1 MIMKP
6 NILLA
11 GVTGYIGK
19 NLIQHIKNDAN
30 LYTLSKYPKEEDFK
44 EVTWLKKDIYNY
56 MDVLSAMEDMDIA
69 IYYLDPTKH
78 SAKLTQATARDLNLI
93 AADNFGRAAAKNGIS
108 KIIYISGSRFDY
120 ETIQRLS
127 SYGVFVEKTET
138 TVSRPHV
145 SVELQSSK
153 YDDVRSALSIQL
165 PMNWT
170 LEQLVEYY
178 FKWLN
183 ETKGTLLHTY
193 KEEEDYVI
201 YLKDKSKPVLV
212 FHKMQIEDDIISL
225 HLVGGTLVKPNLLKQ
240 GKLEFRR
247 LKDTQTVVVHLYD
260 YIPKLV
266 WPVYYLIQSPF
277 QGLMMRGFEIDC
289 RIKHFN
295 GRIQSGEDI
304 KYTK

>member
-1 MIMKP
+1 MKP

-19 NLIQHIKNDAN
+19 NLIHSIKDEGQ
-30 LYTLSKYPKEEDFK
+30 LYTLSKYPKEKDFQ

-56 MDVLSAMEDMDIA
+56 TDVLGAMEDMDIA

-93 AADNFGRAAAKNGIS
+93 AADNFGRAAAANHIG
-108 KIIYISGSRFDY
+108 KIIYISGSRFDF
-120 ETIQRLS
+120 ETIQRLEA
-127 SYGVFVEKTET
+127 YGVPVEKTKEI
-138 TVSRPHV
+138 VSRPHV
-145 SVELQSSK
+145 AVELQVSK

-170 LEQLVEYY
+170 LEQMVEYY
-178 FKWLN
+178 FQWLD
-183 ETKGTLLHTY
+183 ETKGTMLRTY
-193 KEEEDYVI
+193 KDEDNYVI
-201 YLKDKSKPVLV
+201 YIKDKHNPLLVL
-212 FHKMQIEDDIISL
+212 HKDYIDQDMIVL
-225 HLVGGTLVKPNLLKQ
+225 HLVGGTVVKPNLQKQ
-240 GKLEFRR
+240 GKLEFRM
-247 LKDTQTVVVHLYD
+247 LKDSQKVLVHLYD

-266 WPVYYLIQSPF
+266 WPVYYLVQSPF
-277 QGLMMRGFEIDC
+277 QGLMLRGFEIDC

>member
-1 MIMKP
+1 M
-6 NILLA
+6 
-11 GVTGYIGK
+11 
-19 NLIQHIKNDAN
+19 
-30 LYTLSKYPKEEDFK
+30 
-44 EVTWLKKDIYNY
+44 
-56 MDVLSAMEDMDIA
+56 
-69 IYYLDPTKH
+69 
-78 SAKLTQATARDLNLI
+78 
-93 AADNFGRAAAKNGIS
+93 
-108 KIIYISGSRFDY
+108 
-120 ETIQRLS
+120 
-127 SYGVFVEKTET
+127 
-138 TVSRPHV
+138 
-145 SVELQSSK
+145 
-153 YDDVRSALSIQL
+153 
-165 PMNWT
+165 
-170 LEQLVEYY
+170 
-178 FKWLN
+178 
-183 ETKGTLLHTY
+183 LHTY